1 MTEAAV
7 NHYLAE
13 YDRFRDTL
21 AATWP
26 TQRRTDA
33 LEYLKTH
40 GFPTRR
46 TEQWKYTDVSPI
58 TRRKFTLGKHSAAR
72 IDDALVEKLRF
83 SRLNCHELVFINGS
97 FCAELSR
104 NLSLPRLPVG
114 AAVCALQSERDG
126 NAELLERYFGNEYIG
141 HAFTALNT
149 AFLNDGVLV
158 HVPDGMEIAAPIHII
173 HLGGR
178 EDETQPSQS
187 STMSHPRN
195 LIALGR
201 QAGASIIETYAGV
214 PDSEYFT
221 NSHTSILTQAG
232 ARLDYYKIQQES
244 ARAYHIGKTRISQQA
259 DSRVDC
265 HALSLGGKL
274 ARWDIDVELNEPGA
288 EINLNGLYL
297 TSNRQHVDNHTLVE
311 HKQPHTTSNEHY
323 RGIMNGRSQA
333 VFNGKVIVHEQAQKT
348 EAHQSNAN
356 LLLSADAEVD
366 TKPELEIYAD
376 DVKCSHGATV
386 GRLDEN
392 MLFYLRSRALD
403 EDTARSLLTYAFAD
417 EIIRDIK
424 FPEIRERLEHSI
436 AGELPDTDLI
446 EEFIQ

>member
-1 MTEAAV
+1 MSEAAV
-7 NHYLAE
+7 NHYLGE
-13 YDRFRDTL
+13 YDRLRDVL
-21 AATWP
+21 AASWP
-26 TQRRTDA
+26 AQRRADA

-58 TRRKFTLGKHSAAR
+58 TRRKFTLGKPAAGT
-72 IDDALVEKLRF
+72 IDDTLVETLRF
-83 SRLNCHELVFINGS
+83 SRLNCHELVFINGNFS
-97 FCAELSR
+97 AELSR
-104 NLSLPRLPVG
+104 NLRLPSGVT
-114 AAVCALQSERDG
+114 VTALQSDRGG
-126 NAELLERYFGNEYIG
+126 NAELLERYFGNEDIG

-158 HVPDGMEIAAPIHII
+158 HVPDGMEIPAPIHII

-178 EDETQPSQS
+178 DGETQPSP
-187 STMSHPRN
+187 MSHPRN

-201 QAGASIIETYAGV
+201 QAGASIIETYAGI

-221 NSHTSILTQAG
+221 NTHTSILAQAG

-244 ARAYHIGKTRISQQA
+244 QRAYHIGKTRISQEA

-274 ARWDIDVELNEPGA
+274 ARWDIDVELDEPGA
-288 EINLNGLYL
+288 EISLNGLYL
-297 TSNRQHVDNHTLVE
+297 TGSRQHVDNHTLVE

-323 RGIMNGRSQA
+323 RGIMNGRSRA

-392 MLFYLRSRALD
+392 MLFYLRSRAVD

-417 EIIRDIK
+417 EVIRDIRY
-424 FPEIRERLEHSI
+424 PEIRERLEQSI

-446 EEFIQ
+446 KEFMQ

>member
-1 MTEAAV
+1 MSEAAV
-7 NHYLAE
+7 SHYLAE
-13 YDRFRDTL
+13 FDRFRDTL
-21 AATWP
+21 ATSWP
-26 TQRRTDA
+26 AQRRTDA

-40 GFPTRR
+40 GFPSRR

-58 TRRKFTLGKHSAAR
+58 TRRKFTLGKLPATH

-97 FCAELSR
+97 FSAELSR
-104 NLSLPRLPVG
+104 TPDLPSG
-114 AAVCALQSERDG
+114 ATVRALQSGEDG
-126 NAELLERYFGNEYIG
+126 NAELLERYFGNEDIG

-158 HVPDGMEIAAPIHII
+158 HVPDGMEIRAPVHII

-178 EDETQPSQS
+178 EDESQPSP
-187 STMSHPRN
+187 MSHPRN

-201 QAGASIIETYAGV
+201 QAGASIIETYAGI
-214 PDSEYFT
+214 PESEYFT
-221 NSHTSILTQAG
+221 NTHTSILAQAG

-244 ARAYHIGKTRISQQA
+244 QRAYHIGKTRISQDA

-274 ARWDIDVELNEPGA
+274 ARWDIDVELDEPGA
-288 EINLNGLYL
+288 EISLNGLYL
-297 TSNRQHVDNHTLVE
+297 TGSRQHVDNHTLVE

-323 RGIMNGRSQA
+323 RGIMNGRSRA

-356 LLLSADAEVD
+356 LLLSPDAEVD

-417 EIIRDIK
+417 EVIRDIR
-424 FPEIRERLEHSI
+424 FPEIRERLEQSI

-446 EEFIQ
+446 KEFMQ

>member
-26 TQRRTDA
+26 AQRRADA
-33 LEYLKTH
+33 LDYLRTH

-58 TRRKFTLGKHSAAR
+58 TRRKFTLGKLPAPP

-97 FCAELSR
+97 FSAELSR
-104 NLSLPRLPVG
+104 TPDLPSG
-114 AAVCALQSERDG
+114 ATVRALQSGGDG
-126 NAELLERYFGNEYIG
+126 NAELLERYFGNEDIG
-141 HAFTALNT
+141 HAFTALNM

-158 HVPDGMEIAAPIHII
+158 HVPDGMDIPAPVHII
-173 HLGGR
+173 HLGGMG
-178 EDETQPSQS
+178 DKTQPSP
-187 STMSHPRN
+187 MSHPRN

-201 QAGASIIETYAGV
+201 HAGASIIETYAGI

-221 NSHTSILTQAG
+221 NSHTSILAQAG

-244 ARAYHIGKTRISQQA
+244 QRAYHIGKTRISQEA

-274 ARWDIDVELNEPGA
+274 ARWDIDAELAEPGA

-297 TSNRQHVDNHTLVE
+297 TGNRQHADNHTLVE

-323 RGIMNGRSQA
+323 RGIMNGRSRA

-386 GRLDEN
+386 GQLDDN
-392 MLFYLRSRALD
+392 MLFYLRSRAVD

-417 EIIRDIK
+417 EVIRDIR
-424 FPEIRERLEHSI
+424 FPEIRERLEQSI

-446 EEFIQ
+446 KEFMQ

>member
-26 TQRRTDA
+26 TQRRADA
-33 LEYLKTH
+33 LDYLKTH

-58 TRRKFTLGKHSAAR
+58 TRRKFTLGKRSVSHV
-72 IDDALVEKLRF
+72 DDALVERLRF
-83 SRLNCHELVFINGS
+83 SRLSCHELVFINGIFS
-97 FCAELSR
+97 AELSR
-104 NLSLPRLPVG
+104 TPDLPSG
-114 AAVCALQSERDG
+114 ATVRALQSGGDG
-126 NAELLERYFGNEYIG
+126 NAELLERYFTNEDIG
-141 HAFTALNT
+141 HAFTALNM

-158 HVPDGMEIAAPIHII
+158 HVPDGMEIPEPIHII

-178 EDETQPSQS
+178 EDETQPSQPS
-187 STMSHPRN
+187 PMSHPRN

-201 QAGASIIETYAGV
+201 QAGASIIETYAGI

-221 NSHTSILTQAG
+221 NSHTSILAQAG

-244 ARAYHIGKTRISQQA
+244 QRAYHIGKTRISQEA

-274 ARWDIDVELNEPGA
+274 ARWDIDVELVEPGA

-297 TSNRQHVDNHTLVE
+297 TGNRQHVDNHTLVE

-323 RGIMNGRSQA
+323 RGVMNGRSRA

-392 MLFYLRSRALD
+392 MLFYLRSRAVD

-417 EIIRDIK
+417 EVIRDIR
-424 FPEIRERLEHSI
+424 FPEIRERLEQSI

-446 EEFIQ
+446 KEFMQ

>member
-1 MTEAAV
+1 MSEAAV
-7 NHYLAE
+7 SHYLAE
-13 YDRFRDTL
+13 YDRFRETL
-21 AATWP
+21 AASWP
-26 TQRRTDA
+26 AQRRTDA

-58 TRRKFTLGKHSAAR
+58 TRRKFTLGDRPAAG

-83 SRLNCHELVFINGS
+83 SRLDCHELVFINGIFS
-97 FCAELSR
+97 AELSR
-104 NLSLPRLPVG
+104 NLDLPSN
-114 AAVCALQSERDG
+114 ATVCALESERDG
-126 NAELLERYFGNEYIG
+126 NAELLEHYFGNEDIG

-149 AFLNDGVLV
+149 AFLNGGVLIR
-158 HVPDGMEIAAPIHII
+158 VPDGIEIPTPIHVIY
-173 HLGGR
+173 LGGR
-178 EDETQPSQS
+178 ENETQPSQTS
-187 STMSHPRN
+187 PMSHPRN

-201 QAGASIIETYAGV
+201 QAGASIIETYAGI

-221 NSHTSILTQAG
+221 NSHTSILAQPG

-244 ARAYHIGKTRISQQA
+244 RRAYHVGKTLIRQEA

-265 HALSLGGKL
+265 HALSLGAKL
-274 ARWDIDVELNEPGA
+274 ARWDIDAELLEPGA
-288 EINLNGLYL
+288 EISLNGLYL
-297 TSNRQHVDNHTLVE
+297 TGSRQHVDNHTLVE

-323 RGIMNGRSQA
+323 RGIMNGRSRA

-392 MLFYLRSRALD
+392 MLFYLRSRAVD

-417 EIIRDIK
+417 EVIRDIR
-424 FPEIRERLEHSI
+424 FPEIRERLEQSI
-436 AGELPDTDLI
+436 AGELPDTDVI
-446 EEFIQ
+446 KEFMQ

>member
-1 MTEAAV
+1 MSEAAV
-7 NHYLAE
+7 SHYLAE
-13 YDRFRDTL
+13 YDRFRDAL
-21 AATWP
+21 AASWP
-26 TQRRTDA
+26 AQRRTDA

-58 TRRKFTLGKHSAAR
+58 TRRKFTLGKLPAAH

-97 FCAELSR
+97 FSSELSR
-104 NLSLPRLPVG
+104 TPDLPSG
-114 AAVCALQSERDG
+114 ATVRALQSGGDG
-126 NAELLERYFGNEYIG
+126 NAALLERYFGDEDIG

-158 HVPDGMEIAAPIHII
+158 HVPDGMEIPAPIHII
-173 HLGGR
+173 YLGGR
-178 EDETQPSQS
+178 EDETQPPQPSP
-187 STMSHPRN
+187 MSHPRN

-201 QAGASIIETYAGV
+201 QAGASIIETYAGI

-221 NSHTSILTQAG
+221 NTHTSILAQAG

-244 ARAYHIGKTRISQQA
+244 QRAYHIGKTRISQEA

-274 ARWDIDVELNEPGA
+274 ARWDIDVELVEPGA

-297 TSNRQHVDNHTLVE
+297 TGSRQHVDNHTLVE

-323 RGIMNGRSQA
+323 RGIMNGRSRA

-392 MLFYLRSRALD
+392 MLFYLRSRAVD

-417 EIIRDIK
+417 EVIRDIR
-424 FPEIRERLEHSI
+424 FPEIRERLEQSI

-446 EEFIQ
+446 KEFMQ

>member
-1 MTEAAV
+1 MSEAAV
-7 NHYLAE
+7 SHYLAE
-13 YDRFRDTL
+13 FDRIRDTL
-21 AATWP
+21 ASPWP
-26 TQRRTDA
+26 AQRRASA
-33 LEYLKTH
+33 LEFLKQH

-58 TRRKFTLGKHSAAR
+58 TRRKFTLEKSVPADIEESI
-72 IDDALVEKLRF
+72 IDSLRF
-83 SRLNCHELVFINGS
+83 SRLDCHELVFINGNFS
-97 FCAELSR
+97 AALSR
-104 NLSLPRLPVG
+104 NEQLPPGTIAQSLRSHG
-114 AAVCALQSERDG
+114 GGIAA
-126 NAELLERYFGNEYIG
+126 LLERYFGNEEIG
-141 HAFTALNT
+141 HAFTALNS
-149 AFLNDGVLV
+149 AFVNDGVLI
-158 HVPDGMEIAAPIHII
+158 HVPDSTEVSRPIHVI
-173 HLGGR
+173 HLAGR
-178 EDETQPSQS
+178 SGEAL
-187 STMSHPRN
+187 MSHPRN

-201 QAGASIIETYAGV
+201 QAGASIIETYAGS

-221 NSHTSILTQAG
+221 NCHTSILAGAG

-244 ARAYHIGKTRISQQA
+244 ERAYHVGNTRIRQQA
-259 DSRVDC
+259 DSRIDC
-265 HALSLGGKL
+265 HTLSLGGKL
-274 ARWDIDVELNEPGA
+274 ARWDIGVELDEPGA
-288 EINLNGLYL
+288 EIRLNGLYL
-297 TSNRQHVDNHTLVE
+297 TNNRQHVDNHTLIE

-323 RGIMNGRSQA
+323 RGIMNGHSRA

-356 LLLSADAEVD
+356 LLLSRSAEVD

-403 EDTARSLLTYAFAD
+403 EHTARSLLTYAFAD

-446 EEFIQ
+446 REFMQ